1 MYSWQWENIYS
12 VILLELTLKVA
23 QANRK
28 RGSNTVIENL
38 LSGSASKSTLAYF
51 YCDYTESMTLRA
63 SELFGSLARQL
74 LAHIGLTKEV
84 EQRIGQIFQDG
95 SRMPDNSEML
105 DLLLQ
110 IVRLHPR
117 VHIVIDGLD
126 ECVVDDRPDIL
137 SGIQTLTA
145 SSDMTVK
152 VFVASRADTDIKA
165 VFEAHLH
172 LKIDTNN
179 ITQDIV
185 QFTRGAVKDK
195 IQSKLGFVNK
205 SLAAEIV
212 DVLSSKAQ
220 GMYGTLSHYP
230 AGGL

>member
-1 MYSWQWENIYS
+1 
-12 VILLELTLKVA
+12 
-23 QANRK
+23 
-28 RGSNTVIENL
+28 
-38 LSGSASKSTLAYF
+38 
-51 YCDYTESMTLRA
+51 MTLRA
-63 SELFGSLARQL
+63 TEMFGSLARQL
-74 LAHIGLTKEV
+74 LAHIGLTKAV
-84 EQRIGQIFQDG
+84 EQRITQILQEG
-95 SRMPDNSEML
+95 SRIPDNSEML

-126 ECVVDDRPDIL
+126 ECVVDGPDIL

-165 VFEAHLH
+165 VFEAHLQ
-172 LKIDTNN
+172 LQIDTNN
-179 ITQDIV
+179 IAQDIV
-185 QFTRGAVKDK
+185 QYTRGAVKDK
-195 IQSKLGFVNK
+195 IQSKLDFVNK

-220 GMYGTLSHYP
+220 GMYGTFSRFP
-230 AGGL
+230 AGGLQ